1 MEEKGIY
8 AHSAIV
14 AMGEIFSTADSAK
27 SAFCAVVR
35 ILFDGHPKIANCA
48 MMRPKLNATVDAIVS
63 TPHDEYI

>member
-1 MEEKGIY
+1 
-8 AHSAIV
+8 
-14 AMGEIFSTADSAK
+14 MGEIFSTADSAK